1 MYNIPVHMHVHVIV
15 VCILAYIHVEYMSI
29 IIILFVYPPISETRL
44 PREASDDEEVDV
56 FLRQEE

>member
-1 MYNIPVHMHVHVIV
+1 MHVHVIV

-29 IIILFVYPPISETRL
+29 IITIFVYPPISETRL

>member
-1 MYNIPVHMHVHVIV
+1 MYNIPVHCACELML
-15 VCILAYIHVEYMSI
+15 CAYWRTYMSI
-29 IIILFVYPPISETRL
+29 IITIFVYPPISETRL